1 MCDLYHEQARLEPDL
16 LIRPTVPIIEFND
29 ATGTRWR
36 VWSTLPYYTTGLTGP
51 MQQGWLT
58 FESGD
63 DRRRLAPIPDG
74 WERASD
80 EQLRAFC
87 SRAERLTRTPITGTF
102 RVEPRDR

>member
-1 MCDLYHEQARLEPDL
+1 M
-16 LIRPTVPIIEFND
+16 LIRPGVPIIEFED
-29 ATGTRWR
+29 ATGNRWR

-51 MQQGWLT
+51 MLRGWLT

-80 EQLRAFC
+80 EQLQALC
-87 SRAERLTRTPITGTF
+87 ARAERTARTPITGTF
-102 RVEPRDR
+102 RIEPRDP